1 MKVET
6 ACAQDSH
13 TSCIG
18 SGANDCINVST
29 SGNRPIASSVHA
41 MITATAQA
49 TPDAIALE
57 FGERALTYEE
67 LDVWS
72 NRLARILVAHGVRRD
87 VLVGVLAERSLET
100 VVSVLAVLKAGGAY
114 VPLDPAHGEARINQI
129 LKEAHPRVLLGALS
143 LFETISSATIITPSQ
158 ALSPDISASPIGADV
173 QPSDLAYVIF
183 TSGSTGRPKG
193 VEIEHRSL
201 LNLLQSMVRE
211 PGFGSSDTLLA
222 VTTLA
227 FDIAGLEL
235 YLPLIAGGRVVI
247 APSEK
252 IGDGRLLMQLLEES
266 GATVMQATPATWRL
280 LFGSGWQG
288 DRKLKVLVGGEALS
302 PELGRRL
309 ASSCR
314 EVWNMY
320 GPTETTIWSA
330 TYRVTG
336 LEDKSVPIGLPIANT
351 TFYVLNSE
359 LHPLAAED
367 EGELYIG
374 GDGLARGY
382 LGRPDLTSD
391 RFLPDPFS
399 SLAGA
404 RLYRTGDIARIRKD
418 GNIEFLGRVD
428 HQVKIRGFR
437 IELGEIESVLERHPG
452 VRQAIVMAR
461 EDGDHE
467 KYIVA
472 YVSLHTAPVVTVA
485 QLRRHVIGELP
496 GYMVPSSFVQ
506 LAEFPLTANGKVDR
520 NLLPPPSAAER
531 TAGHDYVPPKNRTER
546 RLIAIWEKV
555 LKIHPIGSTANFFDL
570 GGQSIQ
576 AAELFLQIRRT
587 FGCDLPLST
596 LFRADTV
603 EKLAVELSASSSE
616 AYPTLIAIQ
625 PNGSRPPFFCVHG
638 GAGVTLYLQ
647 GLARRM
653 DSEQPFYSI
662 EPEGLDG
669 KKFQRTTVEAMAAH
683 YIAEI
688 RKIQPTGPYRV
699 GGYCFGGVL
708 AVEMAQQLRRAGDEV
723 ELVAL
728 LSAQLTFNRPR
739 PLIAP
744 SSKSAKARAA
754 RLMQSPAKFWRRWAT
769 WLSHSSQFKICHLFL
784 RVGRRVPLKLRTFY
798 IQQMLSRAEWQY
810 VPRFYPGD
818 LHIFRSRGVYDADPC
833 LGWNGLSERVI
844 QHVIGEA
851 DTSSRR
857 EIMMEPLV
865 GPLAKELNLV
875 LGDKLSDRPPVPEPR
890 TSVMSI

>member
-1 MKVET
+1 MV
-6 ACAQDSH
+6 
-13 TSCIG
+13 
-18 SGANDCINVST
+18 
-29 SGNRPIASSVHA
+29 
-41 MITATAQA
+41 TATAQA

-57 FGERALTYEE
+57 FEGRALTYGE

-114 VPLDPAHGEARINQI
+114 IPLDPAHGGTRINQI
-129 LKEAHPRVLLGALS
+129 LEEAQPGVLLGTPS

-173 QPSDLAYVIF
+173 QPCDLAYVIF

-309 ASSCR
+309 ARSCG

-320 GPTETTIWSA
+320 GPTETTIWSS

-336 LEDKSVPIGLPIANT
+336 LEDRSVPIGLPIANT
-351 TFYVLNSE
+351 TFYVLDSE
-359 LHPLAAED
+359 LHPLASED

-391 RFLPDPFS
+391 RFVPDPFS

-404 RLYRTGDIARIRKD
+404 RLYRTGDIARLRKD

-461 EDGDHE
+461 EDGAHE
-467 KYIVA
+467 RYIVA
-472 YVSLHTAPVVTVA
+472 YVSLNTAPAVTIA

-520 NLLPPPSAAER
+520 KMLLPPS
-531 TAGHDYVPPKNRTER
+531 GTER

-555 LKIHPIGSTANFFDL
+555 LKIHPIGATAGFFDL

-576 AAELFLQIRRT
+576 AAELFLRIRRT
-587 FGCDLPLST
+587 FGRDLPLST

-603 EKLAVELSASSSE
+603 EKLAVELAASSSD
-616 AYPTLIAIQ
+616 AYPTVVAIQ

-638 GAGVTLYLQ
+638 GAGITLYLQ
-647 GLARRM
+647 GLAGRM
-653 DSEQPFYSI
+653 DPDQPFYSI

-669 KKFQRTTVEAMAAH
+669 KRFKRTTIEAIAAH
-683 YIAEI
+683 YVAEI
-688 RKIQPTGPYRV
+688 RKIQPNGPYRI
-699 GGYCFGGVL
+699 GGYCFGGIV
-708 AVEMAQQLRRAGDEV
+708 AVEMAQQLRRAGEEPEV
-723 ELVAL
+723 VAL
-728 LSAQLTFNRPR
+728 LSAQLLFNRPR

-744 SSKSAKARAA
+744 ISKSAKARLA
-754 RLMQSPAKFWRRWAT
+754 RLMQSPAKFWRRRVI
-769 WLSHSSQFKICHLFL
+769 WLNRASQFKICHLFL
-784 RVGRRVPLKLRTFY
+784 GVGRRVPLKLRTFY
-798 IQQMLSRAEWQY
+798 VEQMLSRAEWQY

-833 LGWNGLSERVI
+833 LGWNGLSECVI
-844 QHVIGEA
+844 QHVLGDTE
-851 DTSSRR
+851 TSSRR

-865 GPLAKELNLV
+865 ASLAKELNFI
-875 LGDKLSDRPPVPEPR
+875 LGYKLPDSPPLPEPR
-890 TSVMSI
+890 TSVMSA

>member
-1 MKVET
+1 MET
-6 ACAQDSH
+6 ACAHDSH
-13 TSCIG
+13 TSGIG
-18 SGANDCINVST
+18 SAAKDCINVST
-29 SGNRPIASSVHA
+29 SSNRPITSSVHA
-41 MITATAQA
+41 MVTATAQA

-57 FGERALTYEE
+57 FEGRALTYGE

-114 VPLDPAHGEARINQI
+114 VPLDPAHGETRINQI
-129 LKEAHPRVLLGALS
+129 LKEALPRVLLGTLP

-158 ALSPDISASPIGADV
+158 ALSPDISASPIGSDV
-173 QPSDLAYVIF
+173 EPCDLAYVIF

-252 IGDGRLLMQLLEES
+252 IGDGRLLMQLLERS

-309 ASSCR
+309 ISSCR

-320 GPTETTIWSA
+320 GPTETTIWSS

-336 LEDKSVPIGLPIANT
+336 LEDRSVPIGLPIANT
-351 TFYVLNSE
+351 TFYVLDSE
-359 LHPLAAED
+359 LHPLASED

-391 RFLPDPFS
+391 RFVPDPFS
-399 SLAGA
+399 SLPGA

-461 EDGDHE
+461 EDGAHE
-467 KYIVA
+467 RYIVA
-472 YVSLHTAPVVTVA
+472 YVSLNTAPAVTVA
-485 QLRRHVIGELP
+485 QLRRHTIGELP

-520 NLLPPPSAAER
+520 KMLLPPSAAER
-531 TAGHDYVPPKNRTER
+531 TAGHDYVPPRNRTER

-555 LKIHPIGSTANFFDL
+555 LKIHPIGSTASFFDL

-576 AAELFLQIRRT
+576 AAELFLRIRRT
-587 FGCDLPLST
+587 FGRDLPLST

-603 EKLAVELSASSSE
+603 EKLAVELSASSSD
-616 AYPTLIAIQ
+616 AYPTVVAIQ
-625 PNGSRPPFFCVHG
+625 PHGSRPPFFCVHG
-638 GAGVTLYLQ
+638 GAGITLYLQ
-647 GLARRM
+647 GLASRM
-653 DSEQPFYSI
+653 DPEQPFYSI

-669 KKFQRTTVEAMAAH
+669 KRFKRTTVETIAAH
-683 YIAEI
+683 YVAEI
-688 RKIQPTGPYRV
+688 RKIQPNGPYRI
-699 GGYCFGGVL
+699 GGYCFGGIV
-708 AVEMAQQLRRAGDEV
+708 AVEMAQQLRRAGEEPEV
-723 ELVAL
+723 VAL
-728 LSAQLTFNRPR
+728 LSAQLLFNRPR
-739 PLIAP
+739 PLLAP
-744 SSKSAKARAA
+744 VSKSAKARLA
-754 RLMQSPAKFWRRWAT
+754 RLMQSPAKFWRRRVI
-769 WLSHSSQFKICHLFL
+769 WLNRSSQFKICHLFL
-784 RVGRRVPLKLRTFY
+784 SVGRRVPLKLRTFY
-798 IQQMLSRAEWQY
+798 VEQMLSRAEWQY
-810 VPRFYPGD
+810 VPRFYPGN

-833 LGWNGLSERVI
+833 LGWNGLSECVI
-844 QHVIGEA
+844 QHVIGDAE
-851 DTSSRR
+851 TSSRR

-865 GPLAKELNLV
+865 APLAKELNFI
-875 LGDKLSDRPPVPEPR
+875 LGEKLSDRPPVPER
-890 TSVMSI
+890 KTSVMSA

>member
-1 MKVET
+1 MKMET
-6 ACAQDSH
+6 VCARDSH
-13 TSCIG
+13 TSCMG
-18 SGANDCINVST
+18 SAAKDCINVS
-29 SGNRPIASSVHA
+29 ASSNRSINSSVPA
-41 MITATAQA
+41 RVTATAQA

-57 FGERALTYEE
+57 FEGRALTYGE

-114 VPLDPAHGEARINQI
+114 VPLDPAHGETRIHQI
-129 LKEAHPRVLLGALS
+129 LEEAQPRVLLGTPS

-173 QPSDLAYVIF
+173 QPCDLAYVIF

-201 LNLLQSMVRE
+201 SNLLQSMVRE

-309 ASSCR
+309 AGSCR

-320 GPTETTIWSA
+320 GPTETTIWSS
-330 TYRVTG
+330 TYRVSG
-336 LEDKSVPIGLPIANT
+336 LEDRSVPIGLPIANT
-351 TFYVLNSE
+351 TFYVLDSE
-359 LHPLAAED
+359 LHPLASEH

-391 RFLPDPFS
+391 RFVLDPFS

-461 EDGDHE
+461 EDGAHE
-467 KYIVA
+467 RYIVA
-472 YVSLHTAPVVTVA
+472 YVSLNTAPAVTVA

-520 NLLPPPSAAER
+520 KMLPPPSAAER
-531 TAGHDYVPPKNRTER
+531 TAGHDYVPPRNRTER

-555 LKIHPIGSTANFFDL
+555 LKIHPIGATASFFDL
-570 GGQSIQ
+570 GGQSLQ
-576 AAELFLQIRRT
+576 AGELFLRIHKA
-587 FGCDLPLST
+587 FGCELPLSI
-596 LFRADTV
+596 LFHADTV
-603 EKLAVELSASSSE
+603 EKLAVELSASSGD
-616 AYPTLIAIQ
+616 AYPTMVAIQ
-625 PNGSRPPFFCVHG
+625 PHGSRPPFFCVHG
-638 GAGVTLYLQ
+638 GAGITLYVR
-647 GLARRM
+647 GLASRM
-653 DSEQPFYSI
+653 DPEQPFYSI

-669 KKFQRTTVEAMAAH
+669 KRFKHTTVEAIAAH
-683 YIAEI
+683 YVAEI
-688 RKIQPTGPYRV
+688 RKIQPHGPYRI
-699 GGYCFGGVL
+699 GGYCFGGIV
-708 AVEMAQQLRRAGDEV
+708 AVEMAQQLRRAGEEPEV
-723 ELVAL
+723 VAL
-728 LSAQLTFNRPR
+728 LSAQLAFNRPR
-739 PLIAP
+739 PLFTP
-744 SSKSAKARAA
+744 SSKSATARLA
-754 RLMQSPAKFWRRWAT
+754 RLMQSPAKFWRRQVI
-769 WLSHSSQFKICHLFL
+769 WLNRSSQFKVCRLFL
-784 RVGRRVPLKLRTFY
+784 SVDRKVPLKLRTFY
-798 IQQMLSRAEWQY
+798 VEQMLSRAEWQY
-810 VPRFYPGD
+810 VPRFYPGT

-833 LGWNGLSERVI
+833 LGWDGLSECVI
-844 QHVIGEA
+844 QHVIGDNE
-851 DTSSRR
+851 TSSRR

-865 GPLAKELNLV
+865 APLAKELIFI
-875 LGDKLSDRPPVPEPR
+875 LGNKLSDRNPVPVPQ
-890 TSVMSI
+890 TSVMST

>member
-6 ACAQDSH
+6 ICAQDSH
-13 TSCIG
+13 ASCIG
-18 SGANDCINVST
+18 SGAKDCTNVST
-29 SGNRPIASSVHA
+29 SVHA
-41 MITATAQA
+41 MVTATAQA

-57 FGERALTYEE
+57 FEGRALTYGE

-87 VLVGVLAERSLET
+87 VLVGVLAERSVET

-114 VPLDPAHGEARINQI
+114 VPLDPAHGGTRINQI
-129 LKEAHPRVLLGALS
+129 LEEAHPKVLLGTPS
-143 LFETISSATIITPSQ
+143 FFETISSATIITPSQ

-173 QPSDLAYVIF
+173 QPCDLAYVIF

-252 IGDGRLLMQLLEES
+252 IGDGRLLMQLLERS

-288 DRKLKVLVGGEALS
+288 DHKLKVLVGGEALS

-320 GPTETTIWSA
+320 GPTETTIWSS

-336 LEDKSVPIGLPIANT
+336 LEDRSVPIGLPIANT
-351 TFYVLNSE
+351 TFYVLDGE
-359 LHPLAAED
+359 LHPLTSED

-391 RFLPDPFS
+391 RFVPDPFS
-399 SLAGA
+399 SLPGA
-404 RLYRTGDIARIRKD
+404 RLYRTGDIARTRKD

-461 EDGDHE
+461 EDGAHE
-467 KYIVA
+467 RYIVA
-472 YVSLHTAPVVTVA
+472 YVSLNTVPAVTVA
-485 QLRRHVIGELP
+485 QLRRHAIGELP

-520 NLLPPPSAAER
+520 KMLRPPSAAER
-531 TAGHDYVPPKNRTER
+531 TAGHDYVPPSNRTER
-546 RLIAIWEKV
+546 RLVAIWEKV
-555 LKIHPIGSTANFFDL
+555 LKIHPIGSTASFFDL

-576 AAELFLQIRRT
+576 AAELFLRIRRT

-603 EKLAVELSASSSE
+603 EKLAVELSASSSD
-616 AYPTLIAIQ
+616 AYPTVVAIQ

-638 GAGVTLYLQ
+638 GAGITLYLQ
-647 GLARRM
+647 GLASRM
-653 DSEQPFYSI
+653 DPEQPFYSI

-669 KKFQRTTVEAMAAH
+669 KRFKRTTVEAMAAH
-683 YIAEI
+683 YVAEI
-688 RKIQPTGPYRV
+688 RKIQPNGPYRI
-699 GGYCFGGVL
+699 GGYCFGGIV
-708 AVEMAQQLRRAGDEV
+708 AVEMAQQLRRAGEELEV
-723 ELVAL
+723 VAL
-728 LSAQLTFNRPR
+728 LSAQLLFNRPR

-744 SSKSAKARAA
+744 ISKSAKARLA
-754 RLMQSPAKFWRRWAT
+754 RLMQSPAKFWRRRVIRLNRA
-769 WLSHSSQFKICHLFL
+769 SQFKICHLFL
-784 RVGRRVPLKLRTFY
+784 SVGRRVPLKLRMFY
-798 IQQMLSRAEWQY
+798 VEQMLSRAEWQY
-810 VPRFYPGD
+810 VPRFYPGN

-833 LGWNGLSERVI
+833 LGWNGLSECVI
-844 QHVIGEA
+844 QHVIGDAE
-851 DTSSRR
+851 TSSRR

-865 GPLAKELNLV
+865 APLAKELNFI
-875 LGDKLSDRPPVPEPR
+875 LGEKLSDRPPVPEPQ
-890 TSVMSI
+890 TSVMST